1 MGSQVSSEE
10 MSVRAGQGSD
20 EVLVSQAVWDYLAAA
35 GRRWL
40 LDFEEK
46 QGLSV
51 AMVRRGERGGC
62 CAVRLQPLAE
72 GSSGSSNSSHRGRAA
87 RGVEQGAVISPATRK
102 AFIDLCRSARKEMTK
117 AEGAQKR
124 KRSLLPCVG
133 GLELEPGEGTLLSSP
148 PPPPTPPPPGPPLSR
163 RSQRQQQQRS
173 RRSGD
178 VVACLG
184 CLGPHEAPTPAPT
197 VPTPHPHHPHP
208 HPHPRT
214 EVQVRAELVASR
226 MVGAPT
232 AALGIGGS
240 KEEMSTT
247 ATINSIT
254 TSSSTTPSI
263 CSGISSSS
271 CPICMGEMVDRTT
284 LERCGHTFCRVC
296 LEQAFLVKR
305 ACPVCR
311 LVYGQL
317 IGNQPA
323 NGTMMVERDPDAELP
338 GHEGYGCICI
348 VYSFPPGLQ
357 AEEHPNP
364 GVRYPGTDRVAY
376 LPDSPE
382 GNRVLGLLRRAF
394 EQRLIFTVGTS
405 MTTGMH
411 NVITWNDIH
420 HKTSIW
426 GGPRC
431 FGYPD
436 PTYLVRVT
444 EELREKGITAD

>member
-1 MGSQVSSEE
+1 MGSQVSVDE
-10 MSVRAGQGSD
+10 MSVRAGQSSD

-35 GRRWL
+35 GRPWL
-40 LDFEEK
+40 LDFEDK
-46 QGLSV
+46 QGLT
-51 AMVRRGERGGC
+51 AGIIRRGERGGC
-62 CAVRLQPLAE
+62 CAVRLSPVE
-72 GSSGSSNSSHRGRAA
+72 GTSRARA
-87 RGVEQGAVISPATRK
+87 GPADGPVSPATRK
-102 AFIDLCRSARKEMTK
+102 AFIDLCRCARKEMTK
-117 AEGAQKR
+117 QDTGPKR
-124 KRSLLPCVG
+124 KRSLLPCIGVM
-133 GLELEPGEGTLLSSP
+133 EGDREGSLLP
-148 PPPPTPPPPGPPLSR
+148 PPPPQPR
-163 RSQRQQQQRS
+163 RSQRQQMRYRKTADIES
-173 RRSGD
+173 C
-178 VVACLG
+178 VVL
-184 CLGPHEAPTPAPT
+184 PHEAPG
-197 VPTPHPHHPHP
+197 
-208 HPHPRT
+208 RT
-214 EVQVRAELVASR
+214 ESEVNAGPQ
-226 MVGAPT
+226 G
-232 AALGIGGS
+232 
-240 KEEMSTT
+240 EEDKTT
-247 ATINSIT
+247 
-254 TSSSTTPSI
+254 
-263 CSGISSSS
+263 
-271 CPICMGEMVDRTT
+271 CPICMGEIVERST
-284 LERCGHTFCRVC
+284 LEKCGHAFCRAC
-296 LEQAFLVKR
+296 LDQAFRVKR

-323 NGTMMVERDPDAELP
+323 NGSMIVERDPDLELP

-348 VYSFPPGLQ
+348 IYSFPPGLQ
-357 AEEHPNP
+357 APEHPNP

-394 EQRLIFTVGTS
+394 EQRLIFTIGTS

>member
-1 MGSQVSSEE
+1 MTSKVNRSSEYLKNALPVFATTQVSSVA

-35 GRRWL
+35 GRPWL
-40 LDFEEK
+40 LEFQDK
-46 QGLSV
+46 QGLS
-51 AMVRRGERGGC
+51 AGIVRRGERGGC
-62 CAVRLQPLAE
+62 CAVRLRPIE
-72 GSSGSSNSSHRGRAA
+72 GGARA
-87 RGVEQGAVISPATRK
+87 GGATTGDPVSPATRK
-102 AFIDLCRSARKEMTK
+102 AFIDLCRCARKEMSK
-117 AEGAQKR
+117 QEGAPKR

-133 GLELEPGEGTLLSSP
+133 VVEADGEGSLLPAP
-148 PPPPTPPPPGPPLSR
+148 PPQPR
-163 RSQRQQQQRS
+163 RSQRQQLRCTKPADLGSTLVPPLGQETPPLGEGELGAAS
-173 RRSGD
+173 FAEGD
-178 VVACLG
+178 D
-184 CLGPHEAPTPAPT
+184 
-197 VPTPHPHHPHP
+197 
-208 HPHPRT
+208 
-214 EVQVRAELVASR
+214 
-226 MVGAPT
+226 VG
-232 AALGIGGS
+232 
-240 KEEMSTT
+240 
-247 ATINSIT
+247 
-254 TSSSTTPSI
+254 TS
-263 CSGISSSS
+263 CS
-271 CPICMGEMVDRTT
+271 ICMGEMVERTM
-284 LERCGHTFCRVC
+284 LDRCGHAFCRSC
-296 LEQAFLVKR
+296 LDRAFQVKR

-323 NGTMMVERDPDAELP
+323 NGSMMVERDPDLELP

-348 VYSFPPGLQ
+348 IYSFPPGIQ
-357 AEEHPNP
+357 GQEHPNP

-394 EQRLIFTVGTS
+394 EQRLIFTIGTS

-420 HKTSIW
+420 HKTAIW

-444 EELREKGITAD
+444 EELREKGITTD